1 MKTKLIIALGVLV
14 AALLW
19 LIISIY
25 PDWLWFENLS
35 FSHVFWT
42 MLFSKLGFGAIVW
55 LALIIILF
63 FNIYAARRLN
73 RENVREAGLSEANGY
88 FAQLGISTNT
98 INIILLGF
106 ILIVS
111 FIIAS
116 KGSSEWDMVL
126 RYLYQQPFSDTDP
139 IFHKNIGFFIFS
151 LPFYAFI
158 QYGFLVL
165 FLFAGGIVIVWYLRD
180 GAIQVIDS
188 YTQKDGK
195 AVSLPKITISK
206 NAKKHII
213 FLGGII
219 ALLLS
224 WGYYLKIYNLMYSTQ
239 GPAFGASFTDVH
251 IKIACY
257 KIAIFLSIALSLMLF
272 LNVFRTGS
280 KKTLWASIGIWL
292 GLIFI
297 LNSIIPMAVQKVV
310 VKPNE
315 LTKES
320 SYIGYNIDSTRR
332 AYNLSKIKDLDFAV
346 NDTLTFNDIEKESAT
361 IQNIRI
367 WDERPLLQTYRQI
380 QSIRLYYDFN
390 NVDVDRYTIDDRY
403 RQVMLSAREMIV
415 DQLPQQAKTWVNR
428 HLIYT
433 HGYGAA
439 LSLVNKV
446 NTEGLPDLL
455 VKDLPP
461 SFIPDLKIERPE
473 IYYGERTDDYV
484 LVKTKANEFD
494 YPKGEKNVYATYTG
508 NGGIPI
514 TSFLR
519 RIFFAIEFLDPQI
532 LFTNYLNDDS
542 RIMYNRRVS
551 SRVSSIAPFI
561 DYDNDPY
568 LVISQGKFYWIID
581 GYTTSNMY
589 PYSIRS
595 TPRFKNKRL
604 NYIRNSVK
612 VTVDAY
618 TGDVRFY
625 MIDKD
630 DPIVKTYAAI
640 FPDLFTPFEQMPSHL
655 KNHIRY
661 PRELF
666 KIQVDAYTKYHM
678 KNIQT
683 FYNQE
688 DLWRIPDELYAESRQ
703 EIKPYYVIIKLPGQE
718 KEEFLLML
726 PFTPSGKDNMIGWIA
741 ARSDLPNY
749 GNILTYKLPK
759 EKLIYGPMQIE
770 ARIDQQTE
778 ISREFSLWSQRGS
791 RVIRG
796 NLLAIPVSGTF
807 IYVEPVYLEAK
818 QEESEPLPQT
828 QTSKRGIL
836 GKQQQSQDSGM
847 LRRPGKAKKT
857 SLPELKRVIVGFGNR
872 LLMEK
877 NLDDALRGVLG
888 EGIITE
894 KIFSEPT
901 LEVPYGS
908 SLVESA
914 LKYYN
919 DAKEKLRQGN
929 WAGYGE
935 ALEKLENTLKKL
947 SKKSD

>member
-1 MKTKLIIALGVLV
+1 MKTKLMIALGVLI

-19 LIISIY
+19 LIVSIY
-25 PDWLWFENLS
+25 PDWLWFQNLS
-35 FSHVFWT
+35 FSGVFWT
-42 MLFSKLGFGAIVW
+42 ILLSKLGFGAIVW
-55 LALIIILF
+55 LVLIIILL
-63 FNIYAARRLN
+63 FNVYAARRLS
-73 RENVREAGLSEANGY
+73 RENVQEAGLSERNGY
-88 FAQLGISTNT
+88 FSQLGISTNT
-98 INIILLGF
+98 INILLLGL
-106 ILIVS
+106 ILIIS

-126 RYLYQQPFSDTDP
+126 RYLHQQPFSDTDP
-139 IFHKNIGFFIFS
+139 IFHKDIGFFIFS

-158 QYGFLVL
+158 QYGLLVL
-165 FLFAGGIVIVWYLRD
+165 FLFSWGIVIVWYLRD
-180 GAIQVIDS
+180 GAMQVIDS

-206 NAKKHII
+206 NAKKHMI
-213 FLGGII
+213 FLAGII

-224 WGYYLKIYNLMYSTQ
+224 WGYYLKIYNLMYSAQ

-251 IKIACY
+251 IKIVCL
-257 KIAIFLSIALSLMLF
+257 KIAIFLSIALSLILF
-272 LNVFRTGS
+272 LNVFMAGS
-280 KKTLWASIGIWL
+280 KKILWGSIATWL
-292 GLIFI
+292 GLVFI
-297 LNSIIPMAVQKVV
+297 LNTVIPMTIQKVV

-315 LTKES
+315 LAKES
-320 SYIGYNIDSTRR
+320 RYIEYNIDFTRK
-332 AYNLSKIKDLDFAV
+332 AYNLNKIDEVNFAV
-346 NDTLTFNDIEKESAT
+346 NDTLSFTDIEKESAT

-367 WDERPLLQTYRQI
+367 WDERPLLQTYKQI
-380 QSIRLYYDFN
+380 QAIRLYYDFN
-390 NVDVDRYTIDDRY
+390 NVDVDRYTIDDQY
-403 RQVMLSAREMIV
+403 RQVMLSAREMV
-415 DQLPQQAKTWVNR
+415 SDQLPQQAKSWVNR

-439 LSLVNKV
+439 LSLVNEV
-446 NTEGLPDLL
+446 NSEGLPDLL

-461 SFIPDLKIERPE
+461 SFPPDLKIERPE

-508 NGGIPI
+508 NGGVPI

-519 RIFFAIEFLDPQI
+519 RICFAIEFLDPQI

-542 RIMYNRRVS
+542 RIMYNRLIN
-551 SRVSSIAPFI
+551 SRVSTIAPFI
-561 DYDNDPY
+561 DYDRDPY
-568 LVISQGKFYWIID
+568 LVISNGKFYWIMD

-595 TPRFKNKRL
+595 TPRFKNKKL

-618 TGDVRFY
+618 NGDIHFY
-625 MIDKD
+625 IIDEN
-630 DPIVKTYAAI
+630 DPIIKTYAAI
-640 FPDLFTPFEQMPSHL
+640 FPGLFTPFDQMPSQL
-655 KNHIRY
+655 KGHIRY
-661 PRELF
+661 PRDLF
-666 KIQVDAYTKYHM
+666 KIQVDTYTKYHM
-678 KNIQT
+678 KDIQA

-688 DLWRIPDELYAESRQ
+688 DLWRIPDEVYAESRQ
-703 EIKPYYVIIKLPGQE
+703 EMEPYYVIIKLPGQE

-726 PFTPSGKDNMIGWIA
+726 PFTPSGKDNMIGWVA

-749 GNILTYKLPK
+749 GHVLTYKLPK

-778 ISREFSLWSQRGS
+778 ISREFSLWSHSGS
-791 RVIRG
+791 SVIRG

-818 QEESEPLPQT
+818 QEGGESLQQT
-828 QTSKRGIL
+828 QTTKRGIL
-836 GKQQQSQDSGM
+836 SKPQQGQTGT
-847 LRRPGKAKKT
+847 LGRPGKAKKT
-857 SLPELKRVIVGFGNR
+857 SLPELKRVIAGFGNR

-888 EGIITE
+888 EDIITE

-901 LEVPYGS
+901 LEVPYAS

-929 WAGYGE
+929 WAGYGK
-935 ALEKLENTLKKL
+935 ALEKLEDTLKEL
-947 SKKSD
+947 SKKND